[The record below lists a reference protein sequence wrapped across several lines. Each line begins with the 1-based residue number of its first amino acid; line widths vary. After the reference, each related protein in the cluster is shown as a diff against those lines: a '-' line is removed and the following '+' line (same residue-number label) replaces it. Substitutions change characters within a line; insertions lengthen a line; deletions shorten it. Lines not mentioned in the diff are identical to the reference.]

1 LAVNKGT
8 GKEQHQTKEVT
19 NVTTQLDP
27 ANQPL
32 EVLSEDQ
39 CRELLASRDLGRIA
53 FSIGGQPEI
62 FPVNYAADGLAVVF
76 RTAADTKLQMAIMA
90 RVAFEVDDW
99 DPDSRVGWSV
109 VLKGVAEEVTTG
121 IDPFSAALRERPIFT
136 LAPGI
141 RESWIAVYPA
151 EVSGRRFHRN

>member
-1 LAVNKGT
+1 M
-8 GKEQHQTKEVT
+8 
-19 NVTTQLDP
+19 TTHLDP

-53 FSIGGQPEI
+53 FSIGDQPEI

-76 RTAADTKLQMAIMA
+76 RTAPDTKLQMSIMA

-121 IDPFSAALRERPIFT
+121 IDPFSAALRARPVFS
-136 LAPGI
+136 LAPGV
-141 RESWIAVYPA
+141 RESWIAIYPS
-151 EVSGRRFHRN
+151 EISGRRFRRQP